1 MRIAYLSCFYPYRG
15 GIAQFNAHLLEALGE
30 GNEVRAFNFTRQ
42 YPGFLF
48 PGQTQYVTEQDKAT
62 PVASTRILDSA
73 NPFTWR
79 RTGRAI
85 LRWKPDVVGFSYWNS
100 YFVPS
105 HTPVARMM
113 RRHGVK
119 TVTVVHNAIPH
130 EPKFFDK
137 PLARR
142 FFRLNDVLVSMCDAV
157 TADIRSLCPDARIV
171 QRPHPVYDHFGQKQD
186 KAEAQRQLG
195 LDPGLRTLLFFG
207 LIRDYKGLDLLLDAM
222 PLLGPGYQL
231 VVAGESYG
239 SFDKYQAQIDA
250 SGCAGRIH
258 VFNRYIDDAQ
268 VPGFFSAA
276 DVCVL
281 PYRSATQ
288 SGITA
293 IALHFEV
300 PVVATPVGGLA
311 ESVERPGIGRM
322 TEEISPRGIAAAISD
337 LYAEGLE
344 TFVENIR
351 TVKREMTWPAFAQE
365 ILAAVRNNPADPA
378 S

>member
-85 LRWKPDVVGFSYWNS
+85 LRWKPDVVVFSYWNS

>member
-1 MRIAYLSCFYPYRG
+1 MRIAFLSCFYPYRG
-15 GIAQFNAHLLEALGE
+15 GISQFNAHLLEALGE

-48 PGQTQYVTEQDKAT
+48 PGKTQYVTPEDKAT
-62 PVASTRILDSA
+62 PVESTRLLDSA

-85 LRWKPDVVGFSYWNS
+85 LRWKPDVVVFSYWMS

-105 HTPVARMM
+105 HAPVARML

-119 TVTVVHNAIPH
+119 VVTVVHNAIPH

-142 FFRLNDVLVSMCDAV
+142 FFRLSDLLVSMCDAV
-157 TADIRSLCPDARIV
+157 TADIRSLCPDAKIV
-171 QRPHPVYDHFGQKQD
+171 QRPHPIYDHFGAKTD
-186 KAEAQRQLG
+186 KAAAQQALG
-195 LDPGLRTLLFFG
+195 LDPRLRTLLFFG
-207 LIRDYKGLDLLLDAM
+207 LIRDYKGLDLLIDAL
-222 PLLGPGYQL
+222 PLLGPDSQL
-231 VVAGESYG
+231 VIAGESYG

-250 SGCAGRIH
+250 SGCADRIR
-258 VFNRYIDDAQ
+258 VFNRYIADEDVA
-268 VPGFFSAA
+268 GFFSAA

-288 SGITA
+288 SGVTA
-293 IALHFEV
+293 IALHFET

-311 ESVERPGIGRM
+311 ECVERPGIGVM
-322 TEEISPRGIAAAISD
+322 APAISAQGVAD
-337 LYAEGLE
+337 AVTRLYAEGPE
-344 TFVENIR
+344 TFAARIR
-351 TVKREMTWPAFAQE
+351 EVKKEMTWESFAG
-365 ILAAVRNNPADPA
+365 AVL
-378 S
+378 SQL

>member
-85 LRWKPDVVGFSYWNS
+85 LRWKPDMVVFSYWNS

-105 HTPVARMM
+105 HAPVARML

-195 LDPGLRTLLFFG
+195 LDPALRTLLFFG

-239 SFDKYQAQIDA
+239 SFDKYQAQIEA

-258 VFNRYIDDAQ
+258 VFNRYIDDEQ

-351 TVKREMTWPAFAQE
+351 TVKREMTWPAFAKE

>member
-1 MRIAYLSCFYPYRG
+1 MRIAFLSCFYPYRG
-15 GIAQFNAHLLEALGE
+15 GISQFNAHLLEALGE

-48 PGQTQYVTEQDKAT
+48 PGKTQYVTPEDKAS
-62 PVASTRILDSA
+62 PVESTRLLDSA

-85 LRWKPDVVGFSYWNS
+85 LRWKPDVVVFSYWMS

-105 HTPVARMM
+105 HAPVARML

-119 TVTVVHNAIPH
+119 VVTVVHNAIPH

-142 FFRLNDVLVSMCDAV
+142 FFRLSDLLVSMCDAV
-157 TADIRSLCPDARIV
+157 TADIRSLCPDAKIV
-171 QRPHPVYDHFGQKQD
+171 QRPHPIYDHFGAKTD
-186 KAEAQRQLG
+186 KAAAQQALG
-195 LDPGLRTLLFFG
+195 LDPQRRTLLFFG
-207 LIRDYKGLDLLLDAM
+207 LIRDYKGLDLLIDAL
-222 PLLGPGYQL
+222 PLLGPDSQL
-231 VVAGESYG
+231 VIAGESYG

-250 SGCAGRIH
+250 SGCADRIR
-258 VFNRYIDDAQ
+258 VFNRYIADED
-268 VPGFFSAA
+268 VSGFFSAA

-288 SGITA
+288 SGVTA
-293 IALHFEV
+293 IALHFET

-311 ESVERPGIGRM
+311 ECVERPGIGVMAQDITAQGVADAVAR
-322 TEEISPRGIAAAISD
+322 
-337 LYAEGLE
+337 LYAEGPE
-344 TFVENIR
+344 TFSARIR
-351 TVKREMTWPAFAQE
+351 EVKKEMTWEAFAKALLGQ
-365 ILAAVRNNPADPA
+365 L
-378 S
+378 

>member
-48 PGQTQYVTEQDKAT
+48 PGQTQYVTPQDKAT
-62 PVASTRILDSA
+62 PVESTRLLDSA

-85 LRWKPDVVGFSYWNS
+85 LRWKPDVVVFSYWMS

-105 HTPVARMM
+105 HAPVARML

-119 TVTVVHNAIPH
+119 TITVVHNAIPH

-157 TADIRSLCPDARIV
+157 TADIRSLCPDACIV
-171 QRPHPVYDHFGQKQD
+171 QRPHPVYDHFGQKGD
-186 KAEAQRQLG
+186 KAAAQKELG
-195 LDPGLRTLLFFG
+195 LDPKLRTLLFFG

-222 PLLGPGYQL
+222 PLLGPDYQL
-231 VVAGESYG
+231 VIAGESYG

-250 SGCAGRIH
+250 SGCADRIH
-258 VFNRYIDDAQ
+258 VFNRYIRDEE
-268 VPGFFSAA
+268 VPLFFSAS

-288 SGITA
+288 SGVTA
-293 IALHFEV
+293 IALHFET

-311 ESVERPGIGRM
+311 ESVERPGIGVM
-322 TEEISPRGIAAAISD
+322 AGDVSAQGVADAIRR
-337 LYAEGLE
+337 LYADGPE
-344 TFVENIR
+344 TFSDRIR
-351 TVKREMTWPAFAQE
+351 EVKKEMTWEAFAG
-365 ILAAVRNNPADPA
+365 AVLGQ
-378 S
+378 

>member
-1 MRIAYLSCFYPYRG
+1 MRIAFLSCFYPYRG
-15 GIAQFNAHLLEALGE
+15 GIAQFNAHLLEALGKD
-30 GNEVRAFNFTRQ
+30 NEVRAFNFTRQ

-48 PGQTQYVTEQDKAT
+48 PGKTQYVTPEDKAT
-62 PVASTRILDSA
+62 PIESTRLLDSA

-85 LRWKPDVVGFSYWNS
+85 LRWKPDMVVFSYWMS

-105 HTPVARMM
+105 HAPVARML
-113 RRHGVK
+113 RQHGVK
-119 TVTVVHNAIPH
+119 VVTVVHNAIPH

-137 PLARR
+137 PLARC
-142 FFRLNDVLVSMCDAV
+142 FFRLSDILVSMCDAV

-171 QRPHPVYDHFGQKQD
+171 QRPHPIYDHFGTKRGKEAAQK
-186 KAEAQRQLG
+186 ELG
-195 LDPGLRTLLFFG
+195 LDPKRRALLFFG

-222 PLLGPGYQL
+222 PLLGPDYQL

-250 SGCAGRIH
+250 SGCADRIR
-258 VFNRYIDDAQ
+258 VFNRYIADED
-268 VPGFFSAA
+268 VPLYFSAA

-288 SGITA
+288 SGVTA

-311 ESVERPGIGRM
+311 ESVERSGIGVMARD
-322 TEEISPRGIAAAISD
+322 ISAQGVADAVVR
-337 LYAEGLE
+337 LYAEGPE
-344 TFVENIR
+344 TFAARIR
-351 TVKREMTWPAFAQE
+351 EVKKEMTWEAFAQT
-365 ILAAVRNNPADPA
+365 ILSQLNF
-378 S
+378 

>member
-85 LRWKPDVVGFSYWNS
+85 LRWKPDMVVFSYWNS

-105 HTPVARMM
+105 HAPVARML

-195 LDPGLRTLLFFG
+195 LDPALRTLLFFG

-258 VFNRYIDDAQ
+258 VFNRYIDDTQ

-337 LYAEGLE
+337 LYAEGFE

>member
-85 LRWKPDVVGFSYWNS
+85 LRWKPDMVVFSYWNS

-105 HTPVARMM
+105 HAPVARML
-113 RRHGVK
+113 RRYGVN

-351 TVKREMTWPAFAQE
+351 TVKHEMTWPAFAQE

>member
-85 LRWKPDVVGFSYWNS
+85 LRWKPDVVVFSYWNS

-105 HTPVARMM
+105 HAPVARMM

-195 LDPGLRTLLFFG
+195 LDPALRTLLFFG

-258 VFNRYIDDAQ
+258 VFNRYIDDEQ

>member
-85 LRWKPDVVGFSYWNS
+85 LRWKPDMVVFSYWNS

-105 HTPVARMM
+105 HAPVARMM
-113 RRHGVK
+113 RMHGVK

-239 SFDKYQAQIDA
+239 SFDKYQSQIDA

>member
-85 LRWKPDVVGFSYWNS
+85 LRWKPDVVVFSYWNS

-105 HTPVARMM
+105 HAPVARMM

>member
-85 LRWKPDVVGFSYWNS
+85 LRWKPDMVVFSYWNS

-105 HTPVARMM
+105 HAPVARML

>member
-85 LRWKPDVVGFSYWNS
+85 LRWKPDVVVFSYWNS

-105 HTPVARMM
+105 HAPVARMM

-239 SFDKYQAQIDA
+239 SFDKYQAQIES

-258 VFNRYIDDAQ
+258 VFNRYIDDEQ

-351 TVKREMTWPAFAQE
+351 TVKHEMTWPAFAQE

>member
-85 LRWKPDVVGFSYWNS
+85 LRWKPDVVVFSYWNS

-105 HTPVARMM
+105 HAPVARMM

-239 SFDKYQAQIDA
+239 SFDKYQAQIES

-258 VFNRYIDDAQ
+258 VFNRYIDDEQ

>member
-85 LRWKPDVVGFSYWNS
+85 LRWKPDVVVFSYWNS

-322 TEEISPRGIAAAISD
+322 AEEISPRGIAAAISD